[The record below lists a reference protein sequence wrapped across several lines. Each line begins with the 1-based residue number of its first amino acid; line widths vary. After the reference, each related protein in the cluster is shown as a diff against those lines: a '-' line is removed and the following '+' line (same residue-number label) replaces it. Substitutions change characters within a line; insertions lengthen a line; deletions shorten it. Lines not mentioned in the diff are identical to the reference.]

1 MDYLIGVEVEGR
13 LAAVIS
19 YQNLGI
25 AWENIPVYQDKK
37 LYLDN
42 TRLLQFGINT
52 IVFALTQ
59 EGSITNRVMESV
71 PESTQTGDVQ

>member
-1 MDYLIGVEVEGR
+1 M
-13 LAAVIS
+13 IS

-71 PESTQTGDVQ
+71 R